1 MRSIQ
6 IQDKV
11 KSGSMLNKYLPVL
24 LVSLFSV
31 IFVIGC
37 SDNNNNPVGNNPDS
51 PSKVQGKAT
60 DNSGFQKSRSTNSN
74 IEGATV
80 ILARVKADG
89 SLETVSNASVQT
101 DVSGQYTVE
110 TNVDGESNLVVVAT
124 KGSSKWEAVV
134 SSTVKNGITVYA
146 PPMNDETTVEAGVY
160 ASIKASGDVNVT
172 FADIASTINSEIAT
186 QVKGN
191 ASAMADL
198 AASIKAEA
206 EAKVKAFT
214 GSEVG
219 GTQAKWQIIANARAQ
234 AQTQLDRD
242 LFLASSQSEIDAA
255 FESYTNATI
264 NAYNTAGSDASAYGK
279 VVEASSRVFINNATS
294 ISSSAQFAA
303 KKRIALLKAKII
315 NYVVQVKFTAMG
327 ASQTQLNTVIS
338 AAATLYASISASSTS
353 SEIITA
359 FDNYHTTVVNELRVT
374 LGLDA
379 TTTTTIESN
388 IAVFKSEL
396 KSSVFASASTDV
408 IVNAYMKF
416 YSDVKAGV
424 EAILTSS
431 SQTEVNAAAQIFIL
445 LNAQF

>member
-198 AASIKAEA
+198 AASIKPEA
-206 EAKVKAFT
+206 EAKVKAFP

-219 GTQAKWQIIANARAQ
+219 GT
-234 AQTQLDRD
+234 
-242 LFLASSQSEIDAA
+242 
-255 FESYTNATI
+255 
-264 NAYNTAGSDASAYGK
+264 
-279 VVEASSRVFINNATS
+279 
-294 ISSSAQFAA
+294 
-303 KKRIALLKAKII
+303 
-315 NYVVQVKFTAMG
+315 
-327 ASQTQLNTVIS
+327 
-338 AAATLYASISASSTS
+338 
-353 SEIITA
+353 
-359 FDNYHTTVVNELRVT
+359 
-374 LGLDA
+374 
-379 TTTTTIESN
+379 
-388 IAVFKSEL
+388 
-396 KSSVFASASTDV
+396 
-408 IVNAYMKF
+408 
-416 YSDVKAGV
+416 
-424 EAILTSS
+424 
-431 SQTEVNAAAQIFIL
+431 
-445 LNAQF
+445 